1 MPYATLADLIDRFDQ
16 DELDQVADTGSGVA
30 DPIRVAQALSDA
42 DAEIDAALI
51 GRYALPMVP
60 VPTILVR
67 IGADLARESLY
78 IDKPTETVTDRAE
91 RARALLLQ
99 IAKGTMR
106 LVAAAAPATTS
117 TEGLVEI
124 VSGRTK
130 SPFTGGKL

>member
-1 MPYATLADLIDRFDQ
+1 MSYATLQDLIDRFDQ
-16 DELDQVADTGSGVA
+16 DELDQVADAGAGVA
-30 DPIRVAQALSDA
+30 DPARVALALGDA
-42 DAEIDAALI
+42 DAEINAALI

-60 VPTILVR
+60 VPDILVR
-67 IGADLARESLY
+67 IASDLARESLY
-78 IDKPTETVTDRAE
+78 IDRPTEAVTERAA

-106 LVAAAAPATTS
+106 LDAASAASADAIT
-117 TEGLVEI
+117 GLVEI